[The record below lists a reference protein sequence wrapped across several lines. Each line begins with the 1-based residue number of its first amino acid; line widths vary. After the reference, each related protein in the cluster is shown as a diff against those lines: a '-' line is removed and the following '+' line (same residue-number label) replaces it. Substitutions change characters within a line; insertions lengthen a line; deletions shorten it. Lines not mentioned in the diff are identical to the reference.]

1 MIVAMIIFYKNNIIQ
16 FILLVTF
23 LFSLSLTSLTSISKA
38 NSNQRLVLLT
48 KEIKNI
54 KNHYEHFY
62 YYYNSLIFPS
72 VELDS
77 MIKIINKIDTLII
90 NTENNYN
97 DINMIHRINISSLLE
112 LYKSKNQTFL
122 KIANEYKKNYDLALD
137 PDQNFK
143 QITTDLILIEK
154 YKLLYLDDQNNIE
167 TNNRIDTLTD
177 ILYNLDN
184 NFLNTQ
190 AKNDLNNL
198 LRIFPTS
205 HFLLSNTLEKN
216 IIQKENQIISNNL
229 VI

>member
-1 MIVAMIIFYKNNIIQ
+1 MIIFYKNNIIQ

-154 YKLLYLDDQNNIE
+154 YKLLYLGDQNNIE